1 MNKEVKRNLIL
12 AFLTIFALF
21 FLYKVRD
28 ILLPFVL
35 GGLIAYLLNGATNF
49 LEQKFNNRKIIS
61 ICLVFCF
68 SVIVILFFA
77 FIIPIL
83 LEQITSLIRELS
95 TYIVKN
101 SNLLGEKFNK
111 ITSYFELDTNI
122 DINSYIASYGKKIT
136 EYSLSLLNKIVIKS
150 LAFIS
155 IISLLII
162 TPITAYHFL
171 VEWNNILSTIM
182 LYIPKNKQ
190 IKAKYLFTEIGNVLS
205 GCLKGQ
211 LNVCV
216 ILGLFY
222 GTLLFFSGLKYGFV
236 IGLLTGLASFIPY
249 FGMFFGFAIGLIMT
263 FSQFGFSIPH
273 IFLTSV
279 IFMLGQFLEGN
290 FITPKLVGNKIKL
303 HPLWIIFA
311 LFCGGSLF
319 GFYGLILALP
329 MAGIIGVLVRFYIM
343 DFEK

>member
-1 MNKEVKRNLIL
+1 M
-12 AFLTIFALF
+12 
-21 FLYKVRD
+21 
-28 ILLPFVL
+28 
-35 GGLIAYLLNGATNF
+35 
-49 LEQKFNNRKIIS
+49 
-61 ICLVFCF
+61 
-68 SVIVILFFA
+68 
-77 FIIPIL
+77 
-83 LEQITSLIRELS
+83 
-95 TYIVKN
+95 
-101 SNLLGEKFNK
+101 
-111 ITSYFELDTNI
+111 
-122 DINSYIASYGKKIT
+122 
-136 EYSLSLLNKIVIKS
+136 SLLNKIVIKS

-171 VEWNNILSTIM
+171 AEWNNIVATITS
-182 LYIPKNKQ
+182 YIPKNRQ
-190 IKAKYLFTEIGNVLS
+190 IKAKYLFTEIDNVLS

-249 FGMFFGFAIGLIMT
+249 FGMFFGFAVGLIMT
-263 FSQFGFSIPH
+263 IYQFGFSIPH
-273 IFLTSV
+273 LFLTSI

-290 FITPKLVGNKIKL
+290 FITPKLVGDKIKL

-329 MAGIIGVLVRFYIM
+329 MAGIVGVLVRFYIK
-343 DFEK
+343 DFK

>member
-1 MNKEVKRNLIL
+1 MNKEIKRNLIFT
-12 AFLTIFALF
+12 FLTIFALF

-49 LEQKFNNRKIIS
+49 LEQKFNNRKIIAM
-61 ICLVFCF
+61 CLVFFF
-68 SVIVILFFA
+68 SIVIVLFFA
-77 FIIPIL
+77 FVIPIL
-83 LEQITSLIRELS
+83 LEQITNLIKELS
-95 TYIVKN
+95 NYIIKN
-101 SNLLGEKFNK
+101 SNLLAEKFQK
-111 ITSYFELDTNI
+111 IASYFELDTDI
-122 DINSYIASYGKKIT
+122 DINSYIAGYGKKIT

-171 VEWNNILSTIM
+171 AEWNNIVASIAS
-182 LYIPKNKQ
+182 YIPKNKQ
-190 IKAKYLFTEIGNVLS
+190 IKAKYLFTEIDNVLS

-249 FGMFFGFAIGLIMT
+249 FGMFFGFAVGLIMT
-263 FSQFGFSIPH
+263 IYQFGFSIPH
-273 IFLTSV
+273 LFLTSI

-290 FITPKLVGNKIKL
+290 FITPKLVGDKIKL

-329 MAGIIGVLVRFYIM
+329 MAGIIGVLVRFYIK
-343 DFEK
+343 DFK

>member
-1 MNKEVKRNLIL
+1 MNKEIKRNLIL

-136 EYSLSLLNKIVIKS
+136 EYFLSLLNKIVIKS

-190 IKAKYLFTEIGNVLS
+190 IKAKYLFTEIDNVLS

-249 FGMFFGFAIGLIMT
+249 FGMFFGFVIGLIMT
-263 FSQFGFSIPH
+263 FSQFGFSIFH
-273 IFLTSV
+273 IFLTSL

-319 GFYGLILALP
+319 GFYGLMLALP
-329 MAGIIGVLVRFYIM
+329 MAGIIGVLVRFYIV